1 MAIMIIAK
9 KEEEK
14 KERKEGKEVKKN
26 ENRLKI
32 E

>member
-14 KERKEGKEVKKN
+14 KERKEGTEVKKN

>member
-14 KERKEGKEVKKN
+14 KERKEGQEVKKN